1 MGDEK
6 KPHGSIDNT
15 FRGNDPR
22 TVDIDSPA
30 ERAFWC
36 KALLTTEAN
45 LLAAVKAVGA
55 SAQRVKEYLQANRDL
70 P

>member
-1 MGDEK
+1 MGDEN
-6 KPHGSIDNT
+6 KPQASKDNS

-22 TVDIDSPA
+22 TVEIDSPA

-36 KALLTTEAN
+36 KALFTSEDRLV
-45 LLAAVKAVGA
+45 AAMKAVGA
-55 SAQRVKEYLQANRDL
+55 SAQRVKEYLQDNRDR

>member
-6 KPHGSIDNT
+6 KPPDSVDNS

-22 TVDIDSPA
+22 TVEIDNAA

-36 KALLTTEAN
+36 KALLTTEDK
-45 LLAAVKAVGA
+45 LLAAVNAVGA

-70 P
+70 

>member
-1 MGDEK
+1 MADDR
-6 KPHGSIDNT
+6 KPQASNDNS

-22 TVDIDSPA
+22 TVEIDSAA

-36 KALLTTEAN
+36 KALFTTEEQ
-45 LLAAVKAVGA
+45 LVAAVKAVGA
-55 SAQRVKEYLQANRDL
+55 SAQKVKEYLQANRDM

>member
-1 MGDEK
+1 MGDGK
-6 KPHGSIDNT
+6 KTQSALDNS

-22 TVDIDSPA
+22 TVEIDNPA

-36 KALLTTEAN
+36 KALLTTEEK
-45 LLAAVKAVGA
+45 LEAAVKAVGT
-55 SAQRVKEYLQANRDL
+55 SAQKVKEYLQAGRD